1 MTASTRRRRC
11 ARRLL
16 AAVAASGLAAVFG
29 ASAPAGEV
37 IDRVRAT
44 VGGHL
49 ILASDVEAARM
60 FGLVTVDDAAGEE
73 VLSRLIDRA
82 LILGEVDRYAPPEP
96 EDEAVAREVQAVRAR
111 FDTPDE
117 FTAALARAG
126 IEETHLR
133 EWLRQDLRVMAYL
146 DERFVVT
153 PPGEDEIAAIYA
165 RDAAR
170 LTRQGIPVTFEEARP
185 AIVRAIE
192 GERRAARVDEWVAGL
207 RRRTPIVTR

>member
-82 LILGEVDRYAPPEP
+82 LILGEVSRYAPPEP
-96 EDEAVAREVQAVRAR
+96 EGEAVAREVQAVRAR

-117 FTAALARAG
+117 FAAALARAG
-126 IEETHLR
+126 LEETHLR

-170 LTRQGIPVTFEEARP
+170 QGLAVTFEEARP

-192 GERRAARVDEWVAGL
+192 SERRAARVDEWVAGL
-207 RRRTPIVTR
+207 RRRTPIVTRP